1 MSAIASASPG
11 PAPSGE
17 PSRLHRDA
25 VVVDMTMPWGD
36 YAQRAEL
43 KPGTLDR
50 LRASGYTMV
59 SLTAAQDRTP
69 FAEAMAS
76 LAKERRFF
84 LERPDDFVLVDVAED
99 VDRAKREGKLAVAF
113 HFQGSNPLDGRL
125 ENVALF
131 YDLGIRHM
139 LLAYNM
145 RNLAA
150 DGCHERTDAG
160 LSRFGMALVAE
171 MNRVGMIVDVTH
183 VGYRSSLDAIE
194 ASTAPVIFSHSNPR
208 AVFEHERNIRDDQ
221 IRAAAASGGVVGI
234 NGLDLFLGGPPTVEL
249 FLRHLRYCL
258 DLVGP
263 DHVGLGLD
271 FVYDPETL
279 TNVLI
284 RGTAA
289 RYPAGSGYDRARVPQ
304 FFQPEQVPAVTDALS
319 AAGYGDG
326 DVRKILG
333 GNWMRVAR
341 QVWRPAGKGSVVA

>member
-1 MSAIASASPG
+1 MSSIASHVNDRSSDPALSP
-11 PAPSGE
+11 
-17 PSRLHRDA
+17 LHRGA

-50 LRASGYTMV
+50 LAASGYSMV
-59 SLTAAQDRTP
+59 SLTIAQDRTP

-84 LERPDDFVLVDVAED
+84 LERPDRFVLVDTAADIE
-99 VDRAKREGKLAVAF
+99 RAKAEGKLAIAF
-113 HFQGSNPLDGRL
+113 HFQGCNPLEGKL

-160 LSRFGMALVAE
+160 LSRFGIALVAE

-183 VGYRSSLDAIE
+183 VGYRSSLDTIE

-221 IRAAAASGGVVGI
+221 IRACAASGGVVGI

-263 DHVGLGLD
+263 EHVGLGLD

-284 RGTAA
+284 RGTAQ
-289 RYPAGSGYDRARVPQ
+289 RYPTGSGYDRARVPE
-304 FFQPEQVPAVTDALS
+304 FFQPEQVPAVTDGLS
-319 AAGYGDG
+319 AAGWSDD
-326 DVRKILG
+326 DVRKIVG

-341 QVWRPAGKGSVVA
+341 RVWQPANGGRSAA

>member
-1 MSAIASASPG
+1 MSAIASVPVTANGLS
-11 PAPSGE
+11 S
-17 PSRLHRDA
+17 LHHGA

-50 LRASGYTMV
+50 LRAAGYSMV
-59 SLTAAQDRTP
+59 SLTVAQDRTS

-76 LAKERRFF
+76 IAKERRFF
-84 LERPDDFVLVDVAED
+84 LERPDDFVLVDVADD
-99 VDRAKREGKLAVAF
+99 VERAKREGKLAVAF
-113 HFQGSNPLDGRL
+113 HFQGCNPLEGRL

-145 RNLAA
+145 RNMAA

-183 VGYRSSLDAIE
+183 VGHRSSMDAIE
-194 ASTAPVIFSHSNPR
+194 ASTAPVVFSHSNPR

-249 FLRHLRYCL
+249 FMRHLRYCL

-289 RYPAGSGYDRARVPQ
+289 RYPTGSGYDRARVPQ

-319 AAGYGDG
+319 AAGYGDD

-341 QVWRPAGKGSVVA
+341 QVWRPAGKGEVS

>member
-11 PAPSGE
+11 TLPQ
-17 PSRLHRDA
+17 SRLHREA

-50 LRASGYTMV
+50 LIACGYTMV
-59 SLTAAQDRTP
+59 SLTIAQDRTP

-84 LERPDDFVLVDVAED
+84 LERPDRFLLVDTAD
-99 VDRAKREGKLAVAF
+99 DIDRAKAEGRLAVAF
-113 HFQGSNPLDGRL
+113 HFQGCNPLEGRL
-125 ENVALF
+125 ENVELF

-171 MNRVGMIVDVTH
+171 MNRVGMLVDVTH
-183 VGYRSSLDAIE
+183 VGYRSSMDAIE
-194 ASTAPVIFSHSNPR
+194 ASSAPVVFSHSNPR

-221 IRAAAASGGVVGI
+221 IRACAASGGVVGI
-234 NGLDLFLGGPPTVEL
+234 NGLDLFLGGPPTVDL

-263 DHVGLGLD
+263 EHVGLGLD

-284 RGTAA
+284 RGTAQ
-289 RYPAGSGYDRARVPQ
+289 RYPTGSGYDRARVPQ

-319 AAGYGDG
+319 QAGYGDD
-326 DVRKILG
+326 DVRRVLG

-341 QVWRPAGKGSVVA
+341 QVWRPANRGSAKA

>member
-1 MSAIASASPG
+1 MSAIATA
-11 PAPSGE
+11 APMAAQA
-17 PSRLHRDA
+17 LHRDA
-25 VVVDMTMPWGD
+25 LVVDMTMPWGD

-50 LRASGYTMV
+50 LRASGYTLV
-59 SLTAAQDRTP
+59 ALTAAQDRTG

-84 LERPDDFVLVDVAED
+84 LERPDAFVLVDTVDD
-99 VDRAKREGKLAVAF
+99 VLRAKREGKLAVIF
-113 HFQGSNPLDGRL
+113 QFQGSNPLEGRV

-131 YDLGIRHM
+131 YDLGVRLM

-145 RNLAA
+145 RNYAA

-160 LSRFGMALVAE
+160 LSRYGIALVEE
-171 MNRVGMIVDVTH
+171 MNRVGMLVDVTH
-183 VGYRSSLDAIE
+183 VGYRSSMDAIE
-194 ASTAPVIFSHSNPR
+194 ASSAPVIFSHSNPR
-208 AVFEHERNIRDDQ
+208 AIHDHERNIKDDQ
-221 IRAAAASGGVVGI
+221 IRACAATGGVVGI
-234 NGLDLFLGGPPTVEL
+234 NGLDLFLGGEPTVEL
-249 FLRHLRYCL
+249 FLKHLRYCV

-289 RYPAGSGYDRARVPQ
+289 RFPASSGYDRAKVPR
-304 FFQPEQVPAVTDALS
+304 FFQPEQVPEVTEALL
-319 AAGYGDG
+319 AGGLAEG

-333 GNWMRVAR
+333 ENWLRVAR
-341 QVWRPAGKGSVVA
+341 QVWRPADKGRTQG